1 MRLAA
6 SWLVGSIFL
15 TDHRTN
21 RLPLY
26 IPRAIETYPETNW
39 DRYQDHSQVADIQHP
54 LTWITLVQH
63 WFQMTQLPSHLIHK
77 YNISRLLSIKPPQLH
92 LSCMKYFIL
101 FVFQPSMIILLLFL
115 PSPTYLVHDSDMP
128 HQRHCDV
135 PLAAYTDHQ

>member
-26 IPRAIETYPETNW
+26 IPKAIETYPETNW
-39 DRYQDHSQVADIQHP
+39 DRYQDHSQVVADIQHP

-63 WFQMTQLPSHLIHK
+63 WFQMTQLHSHLIHK
-77 YNISRLLSIKPPQLH
+77 YNISRLLSIKATAIAFELYEIFYFVCISAIYDHSPP
-92 LSCMKYFIL
+92 LSPIAYL
-101 FVFQPSMIILLLFL
+101 F
-115 PSPTYLVHDSDMP
+115 SPRLGYATPTSL
-128 HQRHCDV
+128 
-135 PLAAYTDHQ
+135 